1 MTLTVSEL
9 KPKCAAPAPAT
20 SRSMGT
26 SRTTLSHDSIE
37 AALQAEHGAQ
47 LVDPA
52 DGDSAVIIPAQLPM
66 CVLLGGLPALLLLL
80 LAGVGLYWFDEIH
93 DMIAAL
99 WHSIRSSVTSETL
112 LFVGGALAAY
122 PYSATCVTVAAV
134 MRFGCSMRG
143 LHEALSLL
151 TGMLPSWC
159 CRCIAPSQPE
169 DEFEPSRRAAALV

>member
-1 MTLTVSEL
+1 MTPQTQLLQFSFFL
-9 KPKCAAPAPAT
+9 GNIGDAQN
-20 SRSMGT
+20 
-26 SRTTLSHDSIE
+26 LSCPRKAFFSCGI
-37 AALQAEHGAQ
+37 G
-47 LVDPA
+47 
-52 DGDSAVIIPAQLPM
+52 
-66 CVLLGGLPALLLLL
+66 
-80 LAGVGLYWFDEIH
+80 
-93 DMIAAL
+93 
-99 WHSIRSSVTSETL
+99 SSYV